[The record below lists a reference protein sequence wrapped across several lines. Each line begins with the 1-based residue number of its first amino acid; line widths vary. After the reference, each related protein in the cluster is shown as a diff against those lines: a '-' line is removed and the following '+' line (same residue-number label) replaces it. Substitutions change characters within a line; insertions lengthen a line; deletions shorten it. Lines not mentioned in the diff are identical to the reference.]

1 MSIESTQGPTQA
13 GAVTDIRQKAT
24 ARQSTTAGS
33 EERTDS
39 AGITEN
45 ARELGRA
52 RESVE
57 SAPDI
62 RENRVRALRAAIAN
76 GTYQSDPEEVA
87 RRLLDRGFGSP

>member
-13 GAVTDIRQKAT
+13 GSITDIRQKA
-24 ARQSTTAGS
+24 AAKQSTASGR

-57 SAPDI
+57 AAPDI

-76 GTYQSDPEEVA
+76 GTYQADPEEVA
-87 RRLLDRGFGSP
+87 RRLLDRGFDSP